1 MDINHKRKDLNSS
14 TIELEITI
22 PKDSFT
28 KSYNTILDREA
39 KTFEIKGFRK
49 GAVPR
54 ELVEKSL
61 KPDVLQEVFE
71 KIAPVYTAQAITIE
85 NIDIVAPPV
94 YKDIEEVDVNKDI
107 TFKVDI
113 TIMPT
118 FKIGDLK
125 KVKVEKKEIKVEDKE
140 IEELIE
146 QFNKQS
152 GTKMKTG
159 SAKWIEMVVK
169 QINRE
174 DIKDMDTLKAELKKL
189 LLEQK
194 ENLIKKEVEASALK
208 QAIELSKI
216 EIPLNAIGY
225 EAYEREH
232 NFMHTLEE
240 RKIALDAFLK
250 ANDLTIEVMREM
262 WNKDAKEALE
272 TDLFLRTYATDQK
285 IEISDEEFKTE
296 IENIKKGNHNAGHN
310 YDDKQWQEYIRRVLV
325 KEKAFR
331 KLMEK
336 IVK

>member
-1 MDINHKRKDLNSS
+1 MDIHHKRKDINSS

-39 KTFEIKGFRK
+39 KTFQIKGFRK

-61 KPDVLQEVFE
+61 KDQVLQEVFE
-71 KIAPVYTAQAITIE
+71 RIAPVYTAQAITVE
-85 NIDIVAPPV
+85 NIDIVAPPA
-94 YKDIEEVDVNKDI
+94 YKEIEPVDINKDI

-125 KVKVEKKEIKVEDKE
+125 KIKVDTKEVKVEDKE
-140 IEELIE
+140 IDEIIE

-152 GTKMKTG
+152 GTKIKSG
-159 SAKWIEMVVK
+159 SKKWIEMVAK
-169 QINRE
+169 QIGKE

-189 LLEQK
+189 LKEQK
-194 ENLIKKEVEASALK
+194 DNIVKKENESSALK

-216 EIPLNAIGY
+216 EIPQNAIQF
-225 EAYEREH
+225 EAYEREN
-232 NFMHTLEE
+232 NFMKTLEQ

-250 ANDLTIEVMREM
+250 ANDLTVEVMREM

-272 TDLFLRTYATDQK
+272 TDLFLRTYAVENKLDIT
-285 IEISDEEFKTE
+285 DEELQKE
-296 IENIKKGNHNAGHN
+296 IEEIKKGNPNSSHN
-310 YDDKQWQEYIRRVLV
+310 YDDKQWQEYIKRVLV
-325 KEKAFR
+325 KEKAF
-331 KLMEK
+331 KNFIEK
-336 IVK
+336 VIK